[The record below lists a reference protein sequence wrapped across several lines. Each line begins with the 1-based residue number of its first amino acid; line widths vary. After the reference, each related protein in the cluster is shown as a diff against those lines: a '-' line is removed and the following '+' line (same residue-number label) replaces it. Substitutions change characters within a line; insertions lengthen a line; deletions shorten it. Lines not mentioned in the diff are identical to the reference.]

1 MQHHLC
7 PSRFPPI
14 PKGAAS
20 DFDGEVVVIGAGVA
34 GLFAALSLRTM
45 GVENFTV
52 LEASQHVGGR
62 LRAAPKAFAGGGQA
76 FDVGAEWIHS
86 TDGARVL
93 KSMMEDLEVDEVGG
107 DGGGETT
114 RTATTTA
121 DVKLMP
127 YQPTWY
133 FRSRKS
139 RLMTALYRETKFKSS
154 TWYGWLRHNVYYK
167 VKDRVELEVPVEQII
182 YGRDSQKVKVVLA
195 NGQTREADRVIC
207 TASLGVLKE
216 SIEGKMMR
224 FDPPLSEEKQKAI
237 CTLDM
242 PPGFRILF
250 HMKEKFYPDLTSA
263 NSVCSLLT
271 DLDDLCFVY
280 DAALGKD
287 DVGNNVLA
295 FVAVGNKNAGELSE
309 LNSSELGAA
318 ALQRIDELFDGKG
331 SANIIGDPIVQ
342 NWAEEPY
349 VRGAYTFSGPAKHR
363 HALAKAEG
371 NGQLIFAGEHTSKK
385 HHSLVP
391 GAAYEGRRAALE
403 AVLPL

>member
-14 PKGAAS
+14 HKGAAG
-20 DFDGEVVVIGAGVA
+20 DFDGEVLVIGAGVA

-62 LRAAPKAFAGGGQA
+62 LRAAPKAFAGGRGEA

-93 KSMMEDLEVDEVGG
+93 KSMMQDLEADDEGLVGG
-107 DGGGETT
+107 DGGTT
-114 RTATTTA
+114 
-121 DVKLMP
+121 DNVHVKLMP

-154 TWYGWLRHNVYYK
+154 TWHGWLRDNVYSK
-167 VKDRVELEVPVEQII
+167 VKDKVEMEMPVEQII
-182 YGRDSQKVKVVLA
+182 YGRDSQKVEVVLA
-195 NGQTREADRVIC
+195 NGQTRKVDRVIC

-216 SIEGKMMR
+216 SIDGKVMR

-237 CTLDM
+237 RTLDM

-263 NSVCSLLT
+263 NSMCSLLA

-287 DVGNNVLA
+287 GVDNNNILA

-318 ALQRIDELFDGKG
+318 ALRKIDELFDGKG

-342 NWAEEPY
+342 NWAKDPY
-349 VRGAYTFSGPAKHR
+349 VRGAYTFSGPKKHR
-363 HALAKAEG
+363 YALAQAEG
-371 NGQLIFAGEHTSKK
+371 NGRLIFAGEHTSKK

>member
-7 PSRFPPI
+7 PSRFPLI

-20 DFDGEVVVIGAGVA
+20 DFDGEVLVIGAGVA

-93 KSMMEDLEVDEVGG
+93 KSMMEDLEVDDEV
-107 DGGGETT
+107 DGGGGGEST
-114 RTATTTA
+114 RAA
-121 DVKLMP
+121 DLTLMP

-154 TWYGWLRHNVYYK
+154 TWHGWLTDNVYSK

-182 YGRDSQKVKVVLA
+182 YGRDSQKIKVVLA

-216 SIEGKMMR
+216 SIEGKTMR
-224 FDPPLSEEKQKAI
+224 VDPPLSEEKQKAI
-237 CTLDM
+237 RTLDM

-263 NSVCSLLT
+263 NSMCSLLT

-287 DVGNNVLA
+287 GVDTNVLA
-295 FVAVGNKNAGELSE
+295 FVAVGNKNAGEWSDLE
-309 LNSSELGAA
+309 RSELGAA
-318 ALQRIDELFDGKG
+318 ALRKIDELFDGKG
-331 SANIIGDPIVQ
+331 SANIIRDPIVQ
-342 NWAEEPY
+342 NWAGEPY
-349 VRGAYTFSGPAKHR
+349 IRGAYTFSSGPAKHR

-385 HHSLVP
+385 HNSLVP